1 MKLARLC
8 VAAFCSETGE
18 WMMQIALPI
27 LVYQATGSVTSTAAM
42 MIVGLVPA
50 VLLSPVAGVLADR
63 VDRRLLLLGVC
74 LGQLLVA
81 APLLF
86 DAGTSW
92 LVMAGQASLAAFF
105 EPARNALV
113 PEVSEN
119 VNAANGF
126 LAAGANV
133 ARLVGAWMGGM
144 LFAVGGVEA
153 VYIGYA
159 GVLIVA
165 AGVLVPRLGVKPV
178 RGRRSPARDWLDG
191 LVAFRRVWTV
201 GVVLTLMSVSQ
212 GMFLVLFVPFVL
224 DTLTAGP
231 GGVGLLRG
239 VQAIGG
245 LAAGFAVA
253 TLARRLAPER
263 MLGWGAVCFGVLS
276 ALIWHGPAL
285 TTTLGVYIGLFIA
298 VGVPGVVANSG
309 LLSVLQTAVPP
320 QEIGRVM
327 STAFAVM
334 ALGTAAGMLLAG
346 VADGARILLDGQAA
360 LYVVAG
366 VLALA
371 HQHRHCLRDARL
383 AGSPGRQAAQL

>member
-1 MKLARLC
+1 
-8 VAAFCSETGE
+8 
-18 WMMQIALPI
+18 
-27 LVYQATGSVTSTAAM
+27 
-42 MIVGLVPA
+42 
-50 VLLSPVAGVLADR
+50 
-63 VDRRLLLLGVC
+63 
-74 LGQLLVA
+74 
-81 APLLF
+81 
-86 DAGTSW
+86 
-92 LVMAGQASLAAFF
+92 
-105 EPARNALV
+105 
-113 PEVSEN
+113 
-119 VNAANGF
+119 
-126 LAAGANV
+126 
-133 ARLVGAWMGGM
+133 
-144 LFAVGGVEA
+144 
-153 VYIGYA
+153 
-159 GVLIVA
+159 
-165 AGVLVPRLGVKPV
+165 
-178 RGRRSPARDWLDG
+178 
-191 LVAFRRVWTV
+191 
-201 GVVLTLMSVSQ
+201 
-212 GMFLVLFVPFVL
+212 VPFVL

-245 LAAGFAVA
+245 LAAGFAIA
-253 TLARRLAPER
+253 ALARRLAPER

-346 VADGARILLDGQAA
+346 VTDGARVLLDAQAA

-371 HQHRHCLRDARL
+371 HQHRHRLRDTRL
-383 AGSPGRQAAQL
+383 AGSAGRQPAKL